1 VKPVQEP
8 NAHITSR
15 FGANDVARAT
25 GSHKGIDIAAGQ
37 RTGIKVYAAYSG
49 KVELV
54 SSSDK
59 GYGLR
64 VLIKSDNGPF
74 NLYGHL
80 ASVEDYI
87 ETNKPIKQGT
97 VIGEMG
103 NTGLCKPP
111 GAIHLHFGYSID
123 TGIGTG
129 GIFLSSWPNWRN
141 PTEVI
146 ELYEGKQ

>member
-15 FGANDVARAT
+15 FGANDVDRAT
-25 GSHKGIDIAAGQ
+25 GSHKGIDIVAGQ
-37 RTGIKVYAAYSG
+37 RTGINVYAAYSG
-49 KVELV
+49 KLV
-54 SSSDK
+54 LINSTK
-59 GYGLR
+59 EGYGLR

-80 ASVEDYI
+80 ASV
-87 ETNKPIKQGT
+87 NPALSGMKHIKQGT

-123 TGIGTG
+123 TGISTG

-146 ELYEGKQ
+146 ELYEGIQ